1 MRKGIFI
8 FIGLL
13 VLYHPVSG
21 NIGIVFTTQE
31 LFKYQE
37 GEPKIEEHIKS
48 QQEKKLG
55 CLDYGGQWLA
65 AEGGMLIGL
74 VTSGMLYGML
84 DPKFSSATTEG
95 IVAGS
100 LIGTATIV
108 GAATGITL
116 LGKLTNVEGSFSRSI
131 AGAIVGTIP
140 AILTL
145 IAMGENADFSHCVL
159 VGMLTVPTGALI
171 GYHWK
176 F

>member
-1 MRKGIFI
+1 MRKSIFI
-8 FIGLL
+8 FMGLL
-13 VLYHPVSG
+13 VLYRPIS
-21 NIGIVFTTQE
+21 GIV
-31 LFKYQE
+31 KYQE
-37 GEPKIEEHIKS
+37 GEPKIEERIKS

-74 VTSGMLYGML
+74 VTSSMLYGML
-84 DPKFSSATTEG
+84 DPKFSAATTED

-100 LIGTATIV
+100 FIGTSTIV
-108 GAATGITL
+108 GAATGIAL
-116 LGKLTNVEGSFSRSI
+116 LGKLTNVEGSFLGSI
-131 AGAIVGTIP
+131 VGAIVGTIP
-140 AILTL
+140 AILTP
-145 IAMGENADFSHCVL
+145 IAMRENADFSHCIL

>member
-13 VLYHPVSG
+13 VLYRPISG

-37 GEPKIEEHIKS
+37 SEPKIEERIKS

-65 AEGGMLIGL
+65 AGGGMLIGWSTSALLYSML
-74 VTSGMLYGML
+74 V

-95 IVAGS
+95 IV
-100 LIGTATIV
+100 IGTATIV
-108 GAATGITL
+108 GAATGIVL
-116 LGKLTNVEGSFSRSI
+116 LGKLTNVEGNFLGS
-131 AGAIVGTIP
+131 IVGAAVGMIP
-140 AILTL
+140 IVLKG
-145 IAMGENADFSHCVL
+145 MDVFSYGAL